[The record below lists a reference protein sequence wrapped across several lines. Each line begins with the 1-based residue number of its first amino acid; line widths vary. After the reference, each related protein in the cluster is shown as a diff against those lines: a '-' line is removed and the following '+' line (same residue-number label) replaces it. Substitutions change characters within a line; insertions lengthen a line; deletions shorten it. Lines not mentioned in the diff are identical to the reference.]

1 MLSTQQEQKMRKVI
15 AVVLGLMGV
24 VVLASIAGVAYIS
37 IALPSVQPAPKMTI
51 VTTPEVVERGNYLAN
66 HVAVCTDCHSTRDWS
81 KFAGPIVPNTEGKGG
96 ERFDEDLGFPGVF
109 YSKNITPANL
119 STWTDGELY
128 RLITTGVT
136 KDGEPL
142 FPLMP
147 YISYGKMD
155 PDDVKAIIA
164 YIRTLHPISNNVPIS
179 SPNFPMNIIMRTI
192 PKDVETPEKRPPA
205 SNRLEYGKYLATIAA
220 CADCHTPQEKGQP
233 LEEMY
238 MAGGFSF
245 KMKNGIVVR
254 SANIT
259 PHKEYGIGTW
269 TEEQFVQRFT
279 AYRQP
284 DATSYSIGQ
293 GEFNTVMP
301 WIRYAGMTDSDLS
314 AIYTYLMSVPPNDHN
329 VEKFTVLATA
339 HGAQ

>member
-1 MLSTQQEQKMRKVI
+1 MKKAITI
-15 AVVLGLMGV
+15 ILGLIGV
-24 VVLASIAGVAYIS
+24 VILASIGGVVYIS
-37 IALPSVQPAPKMTI
+37 VALPSVEPARDMSI
-51 VTTPEVVERGNYLAN
+51 ATTPQLVERGSYLAN

-81 KFAGPIVPNTEGKGG
+81 KFSGPIIPGTEGKGG

-119 STWTDGELY
+119 GTWTDGELY

-136 KDGEPL
+136 KDGEPI

-147 YISYGKMD
+147 FISYGKMD
-155 PDDVKAIIA
+155 PDDVNAIIA
-164 YIRTLHPISNNVPIS
+164 YIRTLHPIASDIPPS
-179 SPNFPMNIIMRTI
+179 SANFPMNIIMRTI
-192 PKDVETPEKRPPA
+192 PKDIETPGKRPPA
-205 SNRLEYGKYLATIAA
+205 SNRLEYGKYLTSIAA

-233 LEEMY
+233 LEGMY

-245 KMKNGIVVR
+245 VMPNGTVVR

-259 PHKEYGIGTW
+259 PHKERGIGRW

-284 DATSYSIGQ
+284 AANHTIGH

-301 WIRYAGMTDSDLS
+301 WTRYAGMTDDDLG
-314 AIYTYLMSVPPNDHN
+314 AIYTYLMSVPPNEHE

-339 HGAQ
+339 HSAQ